1 MAKSE
6 SNHATTFIVFFAVIA
21 LAINSVRFREIYRE
35 REAQR
40 SSQLAEQNQEQAQ
53 NAIQE
58 AAAKHAQ
65 YVAQYVNPGFSKR
78 PGTQSL
84 ALLVV
89 NQNGKLDTQVA
100 SVIAAHFKSE
110 NVSVSSSF
118 FTAKFISDNLFN
130 KVFDGS
136 TDILNQLGL
145 TNSLDGVLL
154 ARETVQFVKNSA
166 SMDNLI
172 TANMTIEV
180 QLVPVSGSVQNKTW
194 KFIAAG
200 AGFSQTEAES
210 NAEDRLDKK
219 ISADTTISLSQ

>member
-1 MAKSE
+1 MDKSE
-6 SNHATTFIVFFAVIA
+6 SNHATTFIVFFAIIA
-21 LAINSVRFREIYRE
+21 FAINSVRFHEIYGE

-40 SSQLAEQNQEQAQ
+40 SAAQNQAQVQ
-53 NAIQE
+53 NAIQD
-58 AAAKHAQ
+58 AAARR
-65 YVAQYVNPGFSKR
+65 AQYVNPGFSKQ

-84 ALLVV
+84 AILVV
-89 NQNGKLDTQVA
+89 NKKGTVDSQVA
-100 SVIAAHFKSE
+100 SVIAARFKSE
-110 NVSVSSSF
+110 KVTVSSSF
-118 FTAKFISDNLFN
+118 FKTTFISDNLFN

-136 TDILNQLGL
+136 TDILNQLGIAD
-145 TNSLDGVLL
+145 SLDGVLL
-154 ARETVQFVKNSA
+154 ARETVKFVKNSA
-166 SMDNLI
+166 SLDNVI

-180 QLVPVSGSVQNKTW
+180 QLVPISGSVQNKTW